1 MEEGLDGQVDGLD
14 KIWPC
19 LRISSCQTSSSQVPC
34 GCNCHFLPP
43 HRPPLQLSQRKN
55 CNSHSVPRQNSYL
68 QHVQNLKQ
76 TLTPTKHNFF
86 FFFLPSPHIVFT
98 NFFHLFLVPM
108 FTHTHAHTHTHTTH
122 TVPAGTQTG
131 AADLSP
137 QDEAQSTASMSV

>member
-1 MEEGLDGQVDGLD
+1 MMEEGLDGQVDGLD

-86 FFFLPSPHIVFT
+86 FFFTLSTHCFHQLFSPFSGSNVH
-98 NFFHLFLVPM
+98 
-108 FTHTHAHTHTHTTH
+108 THTRTHTHTHNTH
-122 TVPAGTQTG
+122 CPCRHTDWGSRSKSTG
-131 AADLSP
+131 
-137 QDEAQSTASMSV
+137 